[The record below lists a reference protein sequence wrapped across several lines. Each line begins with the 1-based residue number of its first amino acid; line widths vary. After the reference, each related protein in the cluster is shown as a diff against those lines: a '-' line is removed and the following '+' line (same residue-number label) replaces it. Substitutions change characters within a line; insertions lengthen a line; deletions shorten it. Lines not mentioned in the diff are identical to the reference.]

1 MKIDDSNKYGA
12 LDEKRLWSFEKK
24 IGTRL
29 PEEYRHFLIHHN
41 GGKPSPCDF
50 KISETE
56 GEDSLHHF
64 YGLHDGPLYL
74 SLEEAYENHKYRVPS
89 TMISFADD
97 PAGNALCIGIGAD
110 NKGKIFFW
118 DHEAEDNLTEV
129 SKSFS
134 LFLESL
140 FEWVD
145 PDEIAIEKIIR
156 TGDLPALT
164 DLLNSGFDIE
174 FIDEHGRTMIEAAA
188 VAANDDMVRLL
199 LERGAEVRNALDY
212 AEKNAVFFDKHKSTV
227 SLIKE
232 FLKKA
237 APN

>member
-1 MKIDDSNKYGA
+1 M
-12 LDEKRLWSFEKK
+12 LDEKRLWLFEKR

-29 PEEYRHFLIHHN
+29 PEDYRQFLINHN
-41 GGKPSPCDF
+41 GGKPIPCYF
-50 KISETE
+50 RISEAE
-56 GEDSLHHF
+56 GENSLHHF
-64 YGLHDGPLYL
+64 YGLHDGPSYL
-74 SLEEAYENHKYRVPS
+74 SLEEAYENHKGMVPTS
-89 TMISFADD
+89 MISFADD
-97 PAGNALCIGIGAD
+97 PFGNALCIGIEAD

-118 DHEAEDNLTEV
+118 DHEAEDNITEV
-129 SKSFS
+129 SKTFS

-156 TGDLPALT
+156 TGDLAALT
-164 DLLNSGFDIE
+164 ELINSGFDIE
-174 FIDEHGRTMIEAAA
+174 FIDEHGRTMLEAAA
-188 VAANDDMVRLL
+188 IAANDDMVRLL

-212 AEKNAVFFDKHKSTV
+212 AEKNARFFDKHKSTV